1 MIKIT
6 LKDGSIKEVEA
17 GLSIFEIAQSISQ
30 GLARNACCGILNGK
44 VEDLRFIVNED
55 SSLEI
60 CTFDSKEGQHAFNHT
75 ASHV

>member
-30 GLARNACCGILNGK
+30 GLARNACCGI
-44 VEDLRFIVNED
+44 
-55 SSLEI
+55 
-60 CTFDSKEGQHAFNHT
+60 
-75 ASHV
+75 